1 MSDERRFEI
10 AKQYVDKQL
19 ETMRRYGSA
28 PKQMSDQE
36 YRAMVQQIAETVKT
50 EPIEA

>member
-1 MSDERRFEI
+1 MSEERRLEI

-28 PKQMSDQE
+28 PKEMTE
-36 YRAMVQQIAETVKT
+36 KAYNALLQQVAETVKC
-50 EPIEA
+50 

>member
-1 MSDERRFEI
+1 MSNERKLEI

-28 PKQMSDQE
+28 PKEMSSDQ
-36 YRAMVQQIAETVKT
+36 YNSLLQRVAKRVIS
-50 EPIEA
+50 